1 MRRSIVLASAA
12 ALLGGCG
19 RSDDGA
25 ANQAA
30 ANAAQPK
37 KKAAHCFFKDSET
50 KDWKAS
56 RGKDG
61 NIVVKGKAYRSDSR
75 YQALLGPPE
84 VTGTRA
90 SIALRALTSVP
101 PSTSFAVMVM
111 STVPA
116 GQACARSSSS
126 DSGWQSTTSVLSS
139 ITTGHVPTEWCKS
152 EPTCGHLSSTSR
164 IRVAPTTQSG

>member
-1 MRRSIVLASAA
+1 MRRSIVLVSAA

-19 RSDDGA
+19 QADDGA

-75 YQALLGPPE
+75 YQAVLGAPE
-84 VTGTRA
+84 ATGTTV
-90 SIALRALTSVP
+90 SIAP
-101 PSTSFAVMVM
+101 
-111 STVPA
+111 
-116 GQACARSSSS
+116 
-126 DSGWQSTTSVLSS
+126 S
-139 ITTGHVPTEWCKS
+139 ITVNNTGFGAADNWWDLSATIPGSAAVDTVKVTCGAKTVAELKVPTK
-152 EPTCGHLSSTSR
+152 
-164 IRVAPTTQSG
+164 A

>member
-90 SIALRALTSVP
+90 SIAPTITVNNTGFGAADNWWDLSATIPGSA
-101 PSTSFAVMVM
+101 AVD
-111 STVPA
+111 TVKVTCGA
-116 GQACARSSSS
+116 KTVAE
-126 DSGWQSTTSVLSS
+126 LK
-139 ITTGHVPTEWCKS
+139 VPTK
-152 EPTCGHLSSTSR
+152 T
-164 IRVAPTTQSG
+164 

>member
-1 MRRSIVLASAA
+1 MRRSIVLVSAA
-12 ALLGGCG
+12 ALFGGCG
-19 RSDDGA
+19 QSNEA

-84 VTGTRA
+84 LNGTRA
-90 SIALRALTSVP
+90 SIAPTVTVNNTGYGAPDNWWDVSATIPGSA
-101 PSTSFAVMVM
+101 AVD
-111 STVPA
+111 TVTVTCGA
-116 GQACARSSSS
+116 K
-126 DSGWQSTTSVLSS
+126 TVTELK
-139 ITTGHVPTEWCKS
+139 VPTK
-152 EPTCGHLSSTSR
+152 
-164 IRVAPTTQSG
+164 A

>member
-1 MRRSIVLASAA
+1 MAERGGEVMRRSIVLVSAA
-12 ALLGGCG
+12 ALLGSCG
-19 RSDDGA
+19 QSNDGA

-84 VTGTRA
+84 VTGTSA
-90 SIALRALTSVP
+90 SIAPTVTVNNTGFGAPDNWWDVSATIPGSA
-101 PSTSFAVMVM
+101 AVD
-111 STVPA
+111 TVRVTCGA
-116 GQACARSSSS
+116 KTVAE
-126 DSGWQSTTSVLSS
+126 LK
-139 ITTGHVPTEWCKS
+139 VPTK
-152 EPTCGHLSSTSR
+152 
-164 IRVAPTTQSG
+164 A